1 MDCCV
6 GQCPFMVPCISGACL
21 ITRSICSELI
31 KSSVNHR
38 KAWGEI
44 WQHQRREVGRK
55 VLWEC
60 GTASAFIF
68 CHLALTFHASDRGTH
83 VVPESQGGVCRW

>member
-1 MDCCV
+1 MLL
-6 GQCPFMVPCISGACL
+6 CISGTLL

-38 KAWGEI
+38 KAWVEI
-44 WQHQRREVGRK
+44 WHYQWRDVGRK

-60 GTASAFIF
+60 GTTSSFIF
-68 CHLALTFHASDRGTH
+68 CHLVLSFHASGRGTPT
-83 VVPESQGGVCRW
+83 VAESKGGICKWQEDRAIW